1 MLTKKQKKSLK
12 LIIISGI
19 LYAVCALVPFEKF
32 GEHHNIIELLCYFV
46 PYIICGF
53 AVLKKAVFNIFSGR
67 LFDEN
72 FLMAV
77 ATIGALVLSA
87 ISGHDSAG
95 EAHAHSGAGEAAMV
109 VILYRIGTLFESIAA
124 EKSRRSI
131 NGLMNIMPDFANVER
146 NGEMIT
152 LDPLE
157 VEVGET
163 IVIKPGERIP
173 LDGKIVDGSSSL
185 NTSALTGESTPLN
198 VTNGDRVI
206 SGAINLT
213 GLLRVETES
222 RYENSTVGKVLEL
235 IENATTKKAKTENF
249 ISRFASVYTPVVVVC
264 ALIIGILP
272 PLLGW
277 LSAVESLHRALTF
290 LVVSCPCA
298 LVISVPLSFFGGMGA
313 ASRQGIL
320 IKGATHL
327 EAFSK
332 IKLCLFD
339 KTGTLTN
346 GSFKVTAIHPEK
358 ITEAELLR
366 IAAAAESYSDHP
378 LSVSLVAAYGRVPD
392 LKAEKATELAGA
404 GIKAEIN
411 GDTVLVGNEK
421 LMKLEKINIAE
432 CSECHLHHHGAS
444 TVHIAVNGDYMGHIV
459 MSDQIK
465 PGVKELISFLKK
477 RGIEPIMVSGDKPD
491 AANLVA
497 NEIGI
502 DSVYASLLPQG
513 KVDIVQKLMSQNGE
527 KGNLAFVGDGIN
539 DAPVLITA
547 DVGIS
552 MGAMGS
558 DAAIEAADIVIMD
571 DSISKISLAKKI
583 ASRTMAIVRENIV
596 FAIGIKVL
604 VLIFGA
610 FTEVPMW
617 LAIFADVGVTVIATL
632 NAARAMSLGLS
643 KNNRRLR

>member
-12 LIIISGI
+12 LIIISGV
-19 LYAVCALVPFEKF
+19 LYGVCALLPFEKF
-32 GEHHNIIELLCYFV
+32 GPHHNIIELLCYFV
-46 PYIICGF
+46 PYIVCGF
-53 AVLKKAVFNIFSGR
+53 AVLKKAVLNIFSGR
-67 LFDEN
+67 IFDEN

-77 ATIGALVLSA
+77 ATMGALILSA
-87 ISGHDSAG
+87 LSGHEHEAA
-95 EAHAHSGAGEAAMV
+95 AHAHSGAGEAAMV

-131 NGLMNIMPDFANVER
+131 NELMNIMPDFANVQRDE
-146 NGEMIT
+146 EIIT
-152 LDPLE
+152 LDPSQ
-157 VEVGET
+157 VEIGE
-163 IVIKPGERIP
+163 IIIIKPGERIP
-173 LDGKIVDGSSSL
+173 LDGKILEGSSSL

-198 VTNGDRVI
+198 VTKGDRVI
-206 SGAINLT
+206 SGAINLN
-213 GLLRVETES
+213 GLLKVETEN

-249 ISRFASVYTPVVVVC
+249 ISRFAAIYTPVVVIA
-264 ALIIGILP
+264 ALVIGILP
-272 PLLGW
+272 PILGW
-277 LSAVESLHRALTF
+277 LNLMESVHRALTF

-332 IKLCLFD
+332 IKYCLFD

-366 IAAAAESYSDHP
+366 VAAAVESNSDHP
-378 LSVSLVAAYGRVPD
+378 LSVSLVEAYGRVPD
-392 LKAEKATELAGA
+392 LKAEKVMELAGA
-404 GIKAEIN
+404 GIRAEIEGN
-411 GDTVLVGNEK
+411 TVLVGNEK
-421 LMKLEKINIAE
+421 LMKLEKIDITE
-432 CSECHLHHHGAS
+432 CPQCHLHHHGAS
-444 TVHIAVNGDYMGHIV
+444 TVHIAMNGEYMGHIV

-465 PGVKELISFLKK
+465 PGAKELIHYLKNHS
-477 RGIEPIMVSGDKPD
+477 IEPVMVSGDKPE
-491 AANLVA
+491 AANTVA

-502 DSVYASLLPQG
+502 ENVHASLLPNEKAQL
-513 KVDIVQKLMSQNGE
+513 VERLMADRAKNE
-527 KGNLAFVGDGIN
+527 KIAFVGDGIN

-571 DSISKISLAKKI
+571 DNLSKISLAKKI

-632 NAARAMSLGLS
+632 NAARAMTLGIL
-643 KNNRRLR
+643 KRK

>member
-19 LYAVCALVPFEKF
+19 LYAVCALLPFEKF
-32 GEHHNIIELLCYFV
+32 GPHHNIIELFCYFI

-53 AVLKKAVFNIFSGR
+53 TVLKKAVLNIFSGR
-67 LFDEN
+67 IFDEN

-77 ATIGALVLSA
+77 ATVGALILSA
-87 ISGHDSAG
+87 LSGHEHEAA
-95 EAHAHSGAGEAAMV
+95 AHAHSGAGEAAMV

-131 NGLMNIMPDFANVER
+131 NELMNIMPDFANVER
-146 NGEMIT
+146 NERIIS
-152 LDPLE
+152 LDPAE
-157 VEVGET
+157 VEIGEI

-173 LDGKIVDGSSSL
+173 LDGKIIDGSSSL

-198 VTNGDRVI
+198 VTKGDRVI
-206 SGAINLT
+206 SGAINLN
-213 GLLRVETES
+213 GLLKVETES
-222 RYENSTVGKVLEL
+222 RYENSTVGKVLDL

-249 ISRFASVYTPVVVVC
+249 ISRFAAVYTPVVVVS
-264 ALIIGILP
+264 ALVIGIFP
-272 PLLGW
+272 PILGW
-277 LSAVESLHRALTF
+277 LSAIESLHRALTF

-332 IKLCLFD
+332 IKFCLFD

-366 IAAAAESYSDHP
+366 VAAAVESNSDHP
-378 LSVSLVAAYGRVPD
+378 LSVSLVEAYGRVPD
-392 LKAEKATELAGA
+392 LKAEKVMELAGA
-404 GIKAEIN
+404 GIRAEIEGN
-411 GDTVLVGNEK
+411 AVLVGNEK
-421 LMKLEKINIAE
+421 LMKLEKVDITE
-432 CSECHLHHHGAS
+432 CPQCHLHHGAS
-444 TVHIAVNGDYMGHIV
+444 TVHIAVNGEYMGHIV

-465 PGVKELISFLKK
+465 PGAKKLVRYLKK
-477 RGIEPIMVSGDKPD
+477 HGIEPIMVSGDKPE
-491 AANLVA
+491 AANAVA
-497 NEIGI
+497 EEIGI
-502 DSVYASLLPQG
+502 TTVHASLLPHG
-513 KVDIVQKLMSQNGE
+513 KVELAQRLMAENSDKN
-527 KGNLAFVGDGIN
+527 KLAFVGDGIN

-571 DSISKISLAKKI
+571 DNLSKISLAKKI

-632 NAARAMSLGLS
+632 NAARAMSLGVS
-643 KNNRRLR
+643 KRK